1 MPYIAFARR
10 KKGTLLFD
18 GSANPSA
25 VTTDDTLLEAINKN
39 GGVDTSPNTHGRSKV
54 PSTATISSEQEESKE
69 NPLHED
75 EQTALKGLSA
85 GAKDV
90 YRLVRDKLAGSSN
103 KKVTHAASVDA
114 VPLARHADIIARK
127 IRTAVGKPFTAMD
140 YYRNMFALKTEGDKR
155 GVNALHQAANAGGK
169 MYAQSATDVPS
180 AEKEAV
186 RKQYEGTEQWM
197 KAPNGKPTNLTEDQW
212 GAVRTP
218 AFKAWFGDWEQAAR
232 LMLPRHAENLEE
244 AAVAARSIA
253 GKRLT
258 NDLLGVD
265 ARVHALAV
273 ANVDRLF
280 SRAITEYTHKDRNN
294 DKNIKQIH
302 RMFSPFVVGDNVFV
316 AKLTVK
322 ELVQE
327 KEGKR
332 LYSVEALEIK
342 EASRKWNAAYNATE
356 GVLTSFPQEAFDNII
371 ARFLPDDKNCSKIV
385 DENGEPLVVYHGS
398 DADFNVFDR
407 TKGRANMDIQGMFF
421 STWELDSKGNGA
433 NVRAS
438 FLNIRKPANEG
449 QGYKALNRHRG
460 QNGAGVK
467 AREDLIAAGFDGVN
481 NSDEEFIAFEPNQIK
496 SVTDNNGAF
505 SSYDVNIYHQK
516 DSLEKI
522 RPCHGEKV
530 GIVA

>member
-1 MPYIAFARR
+1 M
-10 KKGTLLFD
+10 
-18 GSANPSA
+18 
-25 VTTDDTLLEAINKN
+25 
-39 GGVDTSPNTHGRSKV
+39 
-54 PSTATISSEQEESKE
+54 
-69 NPLHED
+69 
-75 EQTALKGLSA
+75 
-85 GAKDV
+85 
-90 YRLVRDKLAGSSN
+90 
-103 KKVTHAASVDA
+103 
-114 VPLARHADIIARK
+114 
-127 IRTAVGKPFTAMD
+127 
-140 YYRNMFALKTEGDKR
+140 
-155 GVNALHQAANAGGK
+155 NALHQAANAGGK

-244 AAVAARSIA
+244 AAAAARSIA

-385 DENGEPLVVYHGS
+385 DENASRWWCTTEVMQTLMSLTEPKGAQTWTFKGCSFPRGNLIQRGMERMSVRPSLTSVS
-398 DADFNVFDR
+398 LLMR
-407 TKGRANMDIQGMFF
+407 GRA
-421 STWELDSKGNGA
+421 TRL
-433 NVRAS
+433 
-438 FLNIRKPANEG
+438 
-449 QGYKALNRHRG
+449 
-460 QNGAGVK
+460 
-467 AREDLIAAGFDGVN
+467 
-481 NSDEEFIAFEPNQIK
+481 
-496 SVTDNNGAF
+496 
-505 SSYDVNIYHQK
+505 
-516 DSLEKI
+516 
-522 RPCHGEKV
+522 
-530 GIVA
+530 

>member
-25 VTTDDTLLEAINKN
+25 ATTDDTLLEEINKN

-54 PSTATISSEQEESKE
+54 PSTATISSEPEESKE

-103 KKVTHAASVDA
+103 KKVTHAASVGA

-212 GAVRTP
+212 VAVRTP

-244 AAVAARSIA
+244 AAAAARSIA

-385 DENGEPLVVYHGS
+385 DENASRWWCTTEVMQTLMSLTEPKGAQTWTFKGCSFPRGNLIQRGMERMSVRSSLTSVS
-398 DADFNVFDR
+398 LLMR
-407 TKGRANMDIQGMFF
+407 GRA
-421 STWELDSKGNGA
+421 TRL
-433 NVRAS
+433 
-438 FLNIRKPANEG
+438 
-449 QGYKALNRHRG
+449 
-460 QNGAGVK
+460 
-467 AREDLIAAGFDGVN
+467 
-481 NSDEEFIAFEPNQIK
+481 
-496 SVTDNNGAF
+496 
-505 SSYDVNIYHQK
+505 
-516 DSLEKI
+516 
-522 RPCHGEKV
+522 
-530 GIVA
+530 